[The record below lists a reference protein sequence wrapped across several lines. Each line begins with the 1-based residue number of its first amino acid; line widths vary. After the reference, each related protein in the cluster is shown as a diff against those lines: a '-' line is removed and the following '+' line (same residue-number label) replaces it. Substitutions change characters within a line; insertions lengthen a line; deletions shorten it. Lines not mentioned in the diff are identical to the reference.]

1 VVHFRFRA
9 IDAISGREKKR
20 SRRLV
25 GFRRKGFGFG
35 VALVAALM
43 LVLQTVAGAVAL
55 GQGTP
60 PLDIFG
66 NPLCITS
73 AGGHTA
79 PAKSEHP
86 ALTACCTL
94 GCNMVSALAVTPPE
108 GPGLLL
114 GRQLE
119 TSIVFIAPRPDA
131 SIAPKHDPGNPRAP
145 PLV

>member
-1 VVHFRFRA
+1 
-9 IDAISGREKKR
+9 
-20 SRRLV
+20 
-25 GFRRKGFGFG
+25 
-35 VALVAALM
+35 M

-73 AGGHTA
+73 ASGHTA
-79 PAKSEHP
+79 PAKTEHP
-86 ALTACCTL
+86 ALTECCTL
-94 GCNMVSALAVTPPE
+94 GCNMVSAVAMSPPD
-108 GPGLLL
+108 GAGLSL

-119 TSIVFIAPRPDA
+119 TSIIFMAPRPDA
-131 SIAPKHDPGNPRAP
+131 PIAPEHDPGNPRAP